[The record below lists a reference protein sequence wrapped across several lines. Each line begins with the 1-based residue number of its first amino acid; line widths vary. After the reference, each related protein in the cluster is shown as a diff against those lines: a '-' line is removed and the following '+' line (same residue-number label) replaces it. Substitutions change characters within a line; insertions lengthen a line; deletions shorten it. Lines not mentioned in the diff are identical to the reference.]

1 MFSHF
6 QKEGVRRF
14 AAGAISALLV
24 LAFLFSALPQAA
36 IAAPP
41 VAQDVSCAKTHT
53 VVAGDTLSGISAKYD
68 VSVAEIATANN
79 LKEPY
84 TLSVGQEL
92 CIPGANGAATP
103 AATATSTSGSN
114 TTTTSGND
122 PSMTLS
128 VDESAMLTI
137 VTKNFP
143 TKSSFYVKVA
153 PSGRG
158 ALKYTKI
165 GYLRT
170 KKEGAVSKLFK
181 LPKDFRKIPT
191 ISVCVK
197 NVQTDNQL
205 CQRVSTGFQQ

>member
-1 MFSHF
+1 MFLNFH
-6 QKEGVRRF
+6 KEGVRRF
-14 AAGAISALLV
+14 AAGAISATLV

-41 VAQDVSCAKTHT
+41 VAQDASCAQTHT

-68 VSVAEIATANN
+68 ISVAEIATANN

-92 CIPGANGAATP
+92 CIPGAAGAATP
-103 AATATSTSGSN
+103 ETTATSTSGSS
-114 TTTTSGND
+114 TTSTGKD
-122 PSMTLS
+122 PSITLS

-153 PSGRG
+153 ASGRG
-158 ALKYTKI
+158 TLKYTKI
-165 GYLRT
+165 GFLRT

-181 LPKDFRKIPT
+181 LPKDFRKVPT

-197 NVQTDNQL
+197 NVRTDDQL
-205 CQRVSTGFQQ
+205 CQRVSTGFQR

>member
-1 MFSHF
+1 MFSYF
-6 QKEGVRRF
+6 QKEGVRRL
-14 AAGAISALLV
+14 AAGTISALLV

-41 VAQDVSCAKTHT
+41 AADDASCAKNYT
-53 VVAGDTLSGISAKYD
+53 VVAGDTLSAISAKYD

-92 CIPGANGAATP
+92 CIPGAAAATS
-103 AATATSTSGSN
+103 TATSESSGSSS
-114 TTTTSGND
+114 TTSSGKG

-128 VDESAMLTI
+128 VDESGMLTI

-143 TKSSFYVKVA
+143 TKSNYYVKVA

-158 ALKYTKI
+158 NLKYSKI
-165 GYLRT
+165 GFLRT
-170 KKEGAVSKLFK
+170 KKEGAVSKIFK
-181 LPKDFRKIPT
+181 LPKDFRKVPAL
-191 ISVCVK
+191 SVCVK
-197 NVQTDNQL
+197 NARTDDQL
-205 CQRVSTGFQQ
+205 CQKVSTGFQR